1 MTRSIQDGAIVLSII
16 AGPDPNDNYTSA
28 QPLPVPDYSL
38 ALKKNALRGKRIAV
52 LRRTFVPEGT
62 LEIPPYIFQ
71 AFDQAVK
78 IIESLGQLV
87 FLCSL
92 V

>member
-52 LRRTFVPEGT
+52 LRRTFMPET
-62 LEIPPYIFQ
+62 VEIPPYIFQ